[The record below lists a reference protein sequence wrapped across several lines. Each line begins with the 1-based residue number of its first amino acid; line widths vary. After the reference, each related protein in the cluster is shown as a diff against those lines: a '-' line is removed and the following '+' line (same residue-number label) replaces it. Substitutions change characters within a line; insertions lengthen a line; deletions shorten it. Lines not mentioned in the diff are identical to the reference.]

1 MALNKRE
8 RTLLVATITILAVG
22 GNWFLIAP
30 LAKNWGALQRNLTIQ
45 RQQLAAFRATI
56 EREPEWKVEANKLRA
71 GLGERAGRIEQ
82 ASDVVKKIEEA
93 GASSGVQITA
103 RRQMPTVE
111 RDVYRELPVQCSID
125 AKIDSL
131 VKFLY
136 ALQTGSGLMS
146 VEQITVSQNSANPS
160 ILRCDIQIRALSG
173 KSGGDGT

>member
-8 RTLLVATITILAVG
+8 RVLLVTTITILAVG
-22 GNWFLIAP
+22 GNWFLVAP
-30 LAKNWGALQRNLTIQ
+30 LARNWGTLQRNLANQ
-45 RQQLAAFRATI
+45 RRELAAIRATI
-56 EREPEWKVEANKLRA
+56 EREPEWKTEAEKLRA
-71 GLGERAGRIEQ
+71 GLGQRAGRIEQ
-82 ASDVVKKIEEA
+82 PSDVVKRIEEA
-93 GASSGVQITA
+93 GSASGVQITS

-136 ALQTGSGLMS
+136 ELQTGSGLMS
-146 VEQITVSQNSANPS
+146 VEQLNVAQRADSPS

-173 KSGGDGT
+173 KSEGPGS